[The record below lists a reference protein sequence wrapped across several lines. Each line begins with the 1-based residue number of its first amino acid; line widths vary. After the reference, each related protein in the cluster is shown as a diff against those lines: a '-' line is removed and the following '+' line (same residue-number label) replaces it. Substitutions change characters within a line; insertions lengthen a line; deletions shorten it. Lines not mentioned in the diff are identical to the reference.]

1 MSDIIHLLPD
11 SIANQIAAG
20 EVIQRPASVVKEL
33 VENAIDAGALRIQ
46 VIVKDAG
53 RTLIQVIDDGKGMSE
68 TDARLAFERHAT
80 SKIRQAEDLFSLRTM
95 GFRGEALPSIV
106 AVAQVEMKTRRAED
120 ELGTFI
126 AISGSQL
133 QEQSHVSAAVG
144 TDIAVRN
151 LFFNVPARRK
161 FLKANA
167 TELRQIMVC
176 FQRIALV
183 YPDIA
188 FELYHNDVV
197 IYSLKPSNLR
207 QRIDALMGKKTGAHL
222 LELKEENEM
231 VKIHG
236 FVGTPET
243 AKKKEA
249 QTFFFVNGR
258 YMNHSYFHKAV
269 MQAYDRM
276 LPADTR
282 PNYFIYFDVDPA
294 TIDVNV
300 HPTKTEIKFEN
311 ENYIW
316 SILQA
321 TVKETLGKF
330 NILPPMSFEPGMQII
345 NDFVPSEDFA
355 EPQLHA
361 NPNYNPFE
369 AHPVRDFAKPA
380 SASKKITQDWEKLY
394 SAFENEVLPD
404 EGVEPQRLTQQLQF
418 DIPVLKPKMFQF
430 QKKYIVTPMES
441 GLMLIDQ
448 HRAHVRVLYE
458 RNMKMMT
465 ENTTRSQAL
474 LFPERMELNP
484 SLLPLLHCL
493 NDDLKAV
500 GYVFEEA
507 DEELEIS
514 AIPAELSP
522 SSALEVLSKILNE
535 EMNLDAEDIKSDIH
549 DRIALAM
556 AKSAAVKAGAE
567 LSENEM
573 EEIYNAL
580 FASENNAY
588 TPDGKTIVAMVS
600 TDEIEKRF

>member
-1 MSDIIHLLPD
+1 M
-11 SIANQIAAG
+11 
-20 EVIQRPASVVKEL
+20 IQRPASVVKEL

-258 YMNHSYFHKAV
+258 YMNH
-269 MQAYDRM
+269 
-276 LPADTR
+276 
-282 PNYFIYFDVDPA
+282 
-294 TIDVNV
+294 
-300 HPTKTEIKFEN
+300 
-311 ENYIW
+311 
-316 SILQA
+316 
-321 TVKETLGKF
+321 
-330 NILPPMSFEPGMQII
+330 
-345 NDFVPSEDFA
+345 
-355 EPQLHA
+355 
-361 NPNYNPFE
+361 
-369 AHPVRDFAKPA
+369 
-380 SASKKITQDWEKLY
+380 
-394 SAFENEVLPD
+394 
-404 EGVEPQRLTQQLQF
+404 
-418 DIPVLKPKMFQF
+418 
-430 QKKYIVTPMES
+430 
-441 GLMLIDQ
+441 
-448 HRAHVRVLYE
+448 
-458 RNMKMMT
+458 
-465 ENTTRSQAL
+465 
-474 LFPERMELNP
+474 
-484 SLLPLLHCL
+484 
-493 NDDLKAV
+493 
-500 GYVFEEA
+500 
-507 DEELEIS
+507 
-514 AIPAELSP
+514 
-522 SSALEVLSKILNE
+522 
-535 EMNLDAEDIKSDIH
+535 
-549 DRIALAM
+549 
-556 AKSAAVKAGAE
+556 
-567 LSENEM
+567 
-573 EEIYNAL
+573 
-580 FASENNAY
+580 
-588 TPDGKTIVAMVS
+588 
-600 TDEIEKRF
+600 